1 MCNIFRIC
9 GIAMEQFR
17 YPFLVRILNFLFIII
32 ALLAIASFVLEFGF
46 YLPEDKIG
54 ILNLLNF
61 IIILYFVL
69 FSLTKLALVNN
80 RYQYLKTRWFN
91 YLLVFVLIIEAII
104 FLLAFDTRVFSHFIT
119 GKGLLHIS
127 KLYIVVFQITL
138 FLSILAHSLSINR
151 KVASQRF
158 HPARVLLGSFFIIII
173 IGALFLLLPRAA
185 KPGIQISF
193 LDALFTS
200 TSATCVTGLT
210 VVDTSSTFSLFGQI
224 IILILIQ
231 IGGLGLMTYAS
242 FFALILGQNISIRE
256 KMLMRDVLD
265 TQGMDVIGRLLIS
278 TVLFTI
284 IMEATGAILIFLG
297 LAGSGFSFGE
307 RLYSGIFH
315 SISAFCNAGFSIY
328 PDNLMSLNQN
338 YLVVTTISW
347 LIIFGGLGFP
357 VILNLLSLRLFSQ
370 QTPSKMLSVQT
381 RLVLSIS
388 IFLILSGMLFI
399 LIAENHNTLLG
410 LSLSDKILNAFFLSV
425 TPRTA
430 GFNTL
435 DISQLAVPTSFF
447 IFLLMFIGASPG
459 STGGGIKTTT
469 LAVLFAGVWSVIR
482 GRNRMELFKK
492 DIPFMVLNRAIVIF
506 IFSIFFIFLCV
517 LFLTFFEDS
526 PFMDLIFEAVSAFGT
541 VGLSRGVTPFLSAGG
556 KITIIFL
563 MFFGRL
569 GALTISLAVTRPK
582 ETYHYTYPSENV
594 MVG

>member
-1 MCNIFRIC
+1 
-9 GIAMEQFR
+9 
-17 YPFLVRILNFLFIII
+17 
-32 ALLAIASFVLEFGF
+32 
-46 YLPEDKIG
+46 
-54 ILNLLNF
+54 
-61 IIILYFVL
+61 
-69 FSLTKLALVNN
+69 
-80 RYQYLKTRWFN
+80 
-91 YLLVFVLIIEAII
+91 
-104 FLLAFDTRVFSHFIT
+104 
-119 GKGLLHIS
+119 
-127 KLYIVVFQITL
+127 
-138 FLSILAHSLSINR
+138 
-151 KVASQRF
+151 
-158 HPARVLLGSFFIIII
+158 
-173 IGALFLLLPRAA
+173 
-185 KPGIQISF
+185 
-193 LDALFTS
+193 
-200 TSATCVTGLT
+200 
-210 VVDTSSTFSLFGQI
+210 
-224 IILILIQ
+224 
-231 IGGLGLMTYAS
+231 
-242 FFALILGQNISIRE
+242 
-256 KMLMRDVLD
+256 
-265 TQGMDVIGRLLIS
+265 MDVIGRLLIS

>member
-1 MCNIFRIC
+1 M
-9 GIAMEQFR
+9 
-17 YPFLVRILNFLFIII
+17 V
-32 ALLAIASFVLEFGF
+32 
-46 YLPEDKIG
+46 
-54 ILNLLNF
+54 
-61 IIILYFVL
+61 
-69 FSLTKLALVNN
+69 
-80 RYQYLKTRWFN
+80 
-91 YLLVFVLIIEAII
+91 
-104 FLLAFDTRVFSHFIT
+104 
-119 GKGLLHIS
+119 
-127 KLYIVVFQITL
+127 
-138 FLSILAHSLSINR
+138 
-151 KVASQRF
+151 
-158 HPARVLLGSFFIIII
+158 
-173 IGALFLLLPRAA
+173 GALFLALPKAT

-210 VVDTSSTFSLFGQI
+210 VLDTGSMFTLFGQS

-242 FFALILGQNISIRE
+242 FFALILGQNISMRE

-265 TQGMDVIGRLLIS
+265 TQEMDVIGRLLIS
-278 TVLFTI
+278 TVLFTM
-284 IMEATGAILIFLG
+284 IMESVGTLLIFLG
-297 LAGSGFSFGE
+297 LAGSGLSFGE

-315 SISAFCNAGFSIY
+315 SIAAFCNAGFSIY
-328 PDNLMSLNQN
+328 PDNLMSLKQN

-357 VILNLLSLRLFSQ
+357 VILNLFSLRLFSQ
-370 QTPSKMLSVQT
+370 QSPSKMLSVQT
-381 RLVLSIS
+381 RLVLGIS
-388 IFLILSGMLFI
+388 VVLILSSMLFI
-399 LIAENHNTLLG
+399 LIAENNHTLLG
-410 LSLSDKILNAFFLSV
+410 LSISDKILNAFFLSV

-435 DISQLAVPTSFF
+435 DISQLAVPTTF
-447 IFLLMFIGASPG
+447 IILFLMFIGASPG

-469 LAVLFAGVWSVIR
+469 LAVLFAGVWSVMR

-517 LFLTFFEDS
+517 LLLTIFEKS
-526 PFMDLIFEAVSAFGT
+526 PFLDLFFEAVSAFGT
-541 VGLSRGVTPFLSAGG
+541 VGLSRGVTPLLSVGG
-556 KITIIFL
+556 KITIILL

-569 GALTISLAVTRPK
+569 GALTISLAITRPK